1 MIYIVIIL
9 SIFIGDGFIKKYIEE
24 TKQYGKDEDI
34 LGGKIIVSKYHNSGA
49 MLNFLEKQKEVVL
62 ALSSI
67 ILGATLMLFAIV
79 LPKKGS
85 KLLKL
90 GLSLILGGA
99 LSNTYDRMKKGYV
112 VDYFSFSWLK
122 KVIFNISDICIFI
135 GTFIAT
141 IAKR

>member
-1 MIYIVIIL
+1 MIYIIIIL

-24 TKQYGKDEDI
+24 TKQYGKDEKI
-34 LGGKIIVSKYHNSGA
+34 LGGKIIISKYHNAGA
-49 MLNFLEKQKEVVL
+49 MLNFLEKEKEVVL
-62 ALSSI
+62 VLSSV
-67 ILGATLMLFAIV
+67 ILGVVLTILAIL
-79 LPKKGS
+79 LPKKEN
-85 KLLKL
+85 KLLKF

-99 LSNTYDRMKKGYV
+99 LSNIYDRMKKGYV

-135 GTFIAT
+135 GTFIAS